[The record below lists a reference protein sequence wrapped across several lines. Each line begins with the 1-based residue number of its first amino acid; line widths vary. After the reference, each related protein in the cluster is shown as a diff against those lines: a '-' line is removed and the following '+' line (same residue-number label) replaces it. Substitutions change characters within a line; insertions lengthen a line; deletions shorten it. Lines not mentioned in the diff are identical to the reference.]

1 LSVWARAPDSKE
13 VDMKKP
19 LPRWTAL
26 SLLVLLAACGQK
38 AAAPEPERAVR
49 TQVLQVTQA
58 GQEMVY
64 AAEVRA
70 RSESR
75 LGFRVPGKVLERKVG
90 LGDSVKKGQVLMR
103 LDPSDLA
110 LAAEAA
116 QAQLRAA
123 KTNRD
128 SLAADLKRFRDLHA
142 QGFIGA
148 AELERRDAA
157 FQGAQAQWEQ
167 ARAQARAQANQAD
180 YGALKADVA
189 GIITSVDAEPGTVV
203 AAGTPVLRL
212 AQDGPLDVVFQIPE
226 QQAAALRRIAADGD
240 LQVRVAGLEA
250 PLSAKLREVA
260 QAADPVSRTFLVKA
274 DIGKPS
280 EVKLGQTAT
289 VTLNTAKVSGV
300 LKLPMSAVFQAKG
313 QPHVWVLN
321 GGTMTVRQYAVQ
333 VAGAEGNEVVVTGGL
348 SPEQEI
354 VTVGVHVLREGEKVR
369 RYGAPAAPIA
379 AASR

>member
-1 LSVWARAPDSKE
+1 
-13 VDMKKP
+13 MKKP

-90 LGDSVKKGQVLMR
+90 LGESVKKGQVLMR

-180 YGALKADVA
+180 YGALKADSA

-300 LKLPMSAVFQAKG
+300 LKLPMSAVFEAKG

>member
-1 LSVWARAPDSKE
+1 
-13 VDMKKP
+13 MNKP

-26 SLLVLLAACGQK
+26 ALLVLLTACGQK
-38 AAAPEPERAVR
+38 PAEPEPERAVR
-49 TQVLQVTQA
+49 TQVLQATQA
-58 GQEMVY
+58 GQELIY

-75 LGFRVPGKVLERKVG
+75 LGFRVGGKVLERKVG

-103 LDPSDLA
+103 LDPSDLK
-110 LAAEAA
+110 LAAEAS

-157 FQGAQAQWEQ
+157 FQASQAQWEQ
-167 ARAQARAQANQAD
+167 ARAQAKAQANQED
-180 YGALKADVA
+180 YGSLAADGA
-189 GIITSVDAEPGTVV
+189 GVITSVDAEPGTVV

-226 QQAAALRRIAADGD
+226 QQAAALRKVAADGE
-240 LQVRVAGLEA
+240 LLVRVAGVSE
-250 PLSAKLREVA
+250 PLPAKLREVA
-260 QAADPVSRTFLVKA
+260 QAADPVTRTFLVKA
-274 DIGKPS
+274 DIGKHS

-289 VTLNTAKVSGV
+289 VTLNTAKVAGV
-300 LKLPMSAVFQAKG
+300 LKLPLSAVFEAKG
-313 QPHVWVLN
+313 QAQVWVLDA
-321 GGTMTVRQYAVQ
+321 GTMTVRQRAVE
-333 VAGAEGNEVVVTGGL
+333 VAGAEGNEVVVIGGL
-348 SPEQEI
+348 SAQQEI
-354 VTVGVHVLREGEKVR
+354 VTAGVHVLRDGEKVR
-369 RYGAPAAPIA
+369 RYGAPAAAGP

>member
-1 LSVWARAPDSKE
+1 
-13 VDMKKP
+13 MKKP
-19 LPRWTAL
+19 LLCWTAL

-38 AAAPEPERAVR
+38 AAEPEPVRAVR
-49 TQVLQVTQA
+49 TQVLQVAQA

-64 AAEVRA
+64 AGEVRA

-75 LGFRVPGKVLERKVG
+75 LGFRVAGKLLERKVG

-103 LDPSDLA
+103 LDPADLA

-123 KTNRD
+123 KTQRD

-180 YGALKADVA
+180 YGTLQADTA

-212 AQDGPLDVVFQIPE
+212 AKEGPLDVVFQVPE
-226 QQAAALRRIAADGD
+226 QQAAALRRIAAQGE
-240 LQVRVAGLEA
+240 LQVRVAGVAE
-250 PLSAKLREVA
+250 PMPAKLREVA
-260 QAADPVSRTFLVKA
+260 EAADPVSRTFLVKA
-274 DIGKPS
+274 DIGKRD

-289 VTLNTAKVSGV
+289 VTLNTAKVGGV
-300 LKLPMSAVFQAKG
+300 LKLPMSAVFEAKG
-313 QPHVWVLN
+313 QAHVWVLDAS
-321 GGTMTVRQYAVQ
+321 TMTVRQRPIQ
-333 VAGAEGNEVVVTGGL
+333 VAGAEGNEVVVVGGL
-348 SPEQEI
+348 SPQQE
-354 VTVGVHVLREGEKVR
+354 VVNAGVHVLRDGEKVR
-369 RYGAPAAPIA
+369 RYGAAVAPAA